1 VTVIATPN
9 PTFHCDDTVYAT
21 EQPVAAL
28 AGVALTRLIPTAV
41 TALRPAVLVS
51 STAVVAIY
59 RRSVRHLILRVKAC
73 TSKAV
78 RVIRRRS
85 R

>member
-1 VTVIATPN
+1 MIATPN
-9 PTFHCDDTVYAT
+9 PTFHCDGTVYAT
-21 EQPVAAL
+21 EQPVAAP
-28 AGVALTRLIPTAV
+28 AGTALTRPVPTAA
-41 TALRPAVLVS
+41 TALRPAALVS
-51 STAVVAIY
+51 STAVVAVY
-59 RRSVRHLILRVKAC
+59 RRSVRHLILWVKAC